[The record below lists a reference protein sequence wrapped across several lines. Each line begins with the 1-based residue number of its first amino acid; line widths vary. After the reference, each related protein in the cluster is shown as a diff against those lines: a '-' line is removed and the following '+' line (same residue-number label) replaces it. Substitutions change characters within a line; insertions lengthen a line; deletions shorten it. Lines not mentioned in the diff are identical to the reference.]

1 MSGSVNA
8 SSPSSLALQ
17 PSQHPTTRFGGP
29 LETLVNSQVNM
40 SSRALRKLH
49 REQEEQQQQ
58 LANIQNDKGEEES
71 DEDTNESAE
80 PESSPTKNLNAFDM
94 LNLTGEDEEDI
105 HEDSPTARSTD
116 TEDLTTTNIDKQKD
130 LNGSL
135 ADATR
140 PAAGRSRKKNKK
152 KKKQA
157 DGRESQG
164 RSGTPAKDAK
174 QSNLDE
180 IDAALLAL
188 KSKAGNPGD
197 LSNQKPKELSPSSKR
212 LYELLATDSKNL
224 NALNE
229 MKRLFGNAILEG
241 ENEEAGTP
249 GFGRRRGRGPQPGD
263 LGGALAGRN
272 SPVSKGQGLAGLALR
287 RNVFMLGKED
297 WPKAT
302 SGGLGMEVVE
312 KAWDFTTE
320 YRFVHNS
327 AYQDVQRQFDV
338 CVESLNPQRM
348 IQLLQFNREY
358 GRHDIYLPSLTDRI
372 AYHISTLLQVS
383 EIAKQ
388 QGDHSVSGDLL
399 ERALFS
405 FGRSVHSSFHTAL
418 AQGEARLDFRRP
430 ENREFWLA
438 SWRYIG
444 NLGQRGTWR
453 TAYEWAKLLLS
464 LDPEGDPYCIGLLLD
479 QIALRGGQSEHY
491 VELANTKDWY
501 SESWSQFPNV
511 QISKALAEYKLKRPA
526 ECRASLTTAVKDYP
540 WIFARLFQELNI
552 DSIPKSIW
560 GKAPRSKRETFD
572 SEVYVTRAKDLW
584 NTPEAIS
591 FLVEVVESVDSAPGG
606 AVNSIDLSL
615 NEARHIILS
624 DIPTLIAF
632 LPRTSFSGN
641 TIASD
646 PLPPPDSLPS
656 YTTSISPDQAEDSSS
671 SSTPELAAAGAQNPQ
686 AANESQELSGL
697 RALFSRVVPWTTF
710 GNLATRLASSSND
723 QLPEHI
729 SESSL
734 QVDDGPG
741 VGFITIEEL
750 EARVRELQ
758 QLRQRQ
764 QGQHGLEEQQEH
776 EEELARAR
784 RVGADRERE
793 DSEIRSVVARRLR
806 QDLGR
811 GVDISN
817 PTDHTPDV
825 AEVEAFA
832 AQLMLEHDP
841 TDALSREYAA
851 DELREFA
858 APSSISEARLNRI
871 LELLLRDPSIEE
883 PAPNSGSSSDQQ
895 TPAPANDDEPY
906 DDERNQRW
914 LAGQG
919 LLRLKDF
926 TTDHGIDEKVWLNNP
941 SVGASPVDEYVE
953 RVGLLEKR
961 ATRNF
966 ILDYVLQQGTSS
978 NVRDLI
984 KRLMESEDGH

>member
-1 MSGSVNA
+1 
-8 SSPSSLALQ
+8 
-17 PSQHPTTRFGGP
+17 
-29 LETLVNSQVNM
+29 M
-40 SSRALRKLH
+40 SSRTLRKLQ
-49 REQEEQQQQ
+49 REQEEQQQR
-58 LANIQNDKGEEES
+58 LANLQNDGGQEES
-71 DEDTNESAE
+71 DDDTNESAE
-80 PESSPTKNLNAFDM
+80 PENSPTKKLNAFDM
-94 LNLTGEDEEDI
+94 LNLTGEDEEDT
-105 HEDSPTARSTD
+105 HEDLPTARSTD
-116 TEDLTTTNIDKQKD
+116 TEDITTTNTDRQKD
-130 LNGSL
+130 LNGSI
-135 ADATR
+135 AGPMHSTT
-140 PAAGRSRKKNKK
+140 GRSKKKNKK

-157 DGRESQG
+157 EGRESQG

-174 QSNLDE
+174 ESDLDE

-188 KSKAGNPGD
+188 KSKAGNQGGTND
-197 LSNQKPKELSPSSKR
+197 QNTKELSPSSKR
-212 LYELLATDSKNL
+212 LYQLLATDSKNL

-241 ENEEAGTP
+241 ENEEAGAP
-249 GFGRRRGRGPQPGD
+249 GYGRRRGRGPQQVD

-272 SPVSKGQGLAGLALR
+272 SPVSRGQGLAGLALR
-287 RNVFMLGKED
+287 RNVFMLGKEE

-302 SGGLGMEVVE
+302 SGGLGMEIVE

-320 YRFVHNS
+320 YRFAHGS

-348 IQLLQFNREY
+348 IQLLQFNRKY
-358 GRHDIYLPSLTDRI
+358 SCRYIYLITLTDRI

-491 VELANTKDWY
+491 VELASTKDWY
-501 SESWSQFPNV
+501 SEYWSQFPNV
-511 QISKALAEYKLKRPA
+511 QISKALAEYKLKRPV

-540 WIFARLFQELNI
+540 WIFARLFQELSI
-552 DSIPKSIW
+552 DRIPKSIW
-560 GKAPRSKRETFD
+560 GKEPRSEREIFD

-591 FLVEVVESVDSAPGG
+591 LLVEVVESVDNAPGG
-606 AVNSIDLSL
+606 AVNHAEISL
-615 NEARHIILS
+615 NEARHIILT
-624 DIPTLIAF
+624 DTPALIAL
-632 LPRTSFSGN
+632 LPRRSFSGN
-641 TIASD
+641 TSASD

-656 YTTSISPDQAEDSSS
+656 YATSRPSNQPEDSSS
-671 SSTPELAAAGAQNPQ
+671 SSTPELTAADAQNPQ
-686 AANESQELSGL
+686 AANESQEVGSL
-697 RALFSRVVPWTTF
+697 RALFSRIVPWTSL
-710 GNLATRLASSSND
+710 GNLAARLASSSDD
-723 QLPEHI
+723 QLAEYN
-729 SESSL
+729 SEL
-734 QVDDGPG
+734 PAQGVDDLG
-741 VGFITIEEL
+741 VASITVEEL

-776 EEELARAR
+776 ERELARVR
-784 RVGADRERE
+784 RAEANRERE
-793 DSEIRSVVARRLR
+793 DNEIRSVAARRLR

-811 GVDISN
+811 GVDTSD
-817 PTDHTPDV
+817 PTDHSPNV

-841 TDALSREYAA
+841 TDPLSREYAA
-851 DELREFA
+851 DELRTFA
-858 APSSISEARLNRI
+858 APSSITEARLNRI
-871 LELLLRDPSIEE
+871 LELLLRDPAVEE
-883 PAPNSGSSSDQQ
+883 ASPDSSSSTNLQ
-895 TPAPANDDEPY
+895 TPASANADEPY

-926 TTDHGIDEKVWLNNP
+926 TTDHGVNENAWLNNP
-941 SVGASPVDEYVE
+941 SVDASPVDEYVQ

-978 NVRDLI
+978 DVRDLI
-984 KRLMESEDGH
+984 KRLMESGN

>member
-1 MSGSVNA
+1 
-8 SSPSSLALQ
+8 
-17 PSQHPTTRFGGP
+17 
-29 LETLVNSQVNM
+29 M
-40 SSRALRKLH
+40 SSRALRKLQ
-49 REQEEQQQQ
+49 REQEEQQQR
-58 LANIQNDKGEEES
+58 LANPRKDGGQEES
-71 DEDTNESAE
+71 DDDTDESAE
-80 PESSPTKNLNAFDM
+80 PENPLTKKPNTFDM
-94 LNLTGEDEEDI
+94 LNLTGEDEDDT
-105 HEDSPTARSTD
+105 HEGSPTAMSTD
-116 TEDLTTTNIDKQKD
+116 TEDLTMDKTNKQKD
-130 LNGSL
+130 LDGSL

-140 PAAGRSRKKNKK
+140 HAAGRSKKKNKK

-157 DGRESQG
+157 EGRELQG
-164 RSGTPAKDAK
+164 RSGTPAKVTK

-188 KSKAGNPGD
+188 KPKAGNQADPN
-197 LSNQKPKELSPSSKR
+197 NQKTKELSPSSKH
-212 LYELLATDSKNL
+212 LYQLLATDSRNL

-241 ENEEAGTP
+241 ENEEAGAP
-249 GFGRRRGRGPQPGD
+249 GHGRRRGRGPQQVD

-272 SPVSKGQGLAGLALR
+272 SPVSRGQGLAGLALR
-287 RNVFMLGKED
+287 RNVFMLGKEE

-312 KAWDFTTE
+312 RAWDSTTE
-320 YRFVHNS
+320 YRFVHSS

-348 IQLLQFNREY
+348 IQLLQFNRKY
-358 GRHDIYLPSLTDRI
+358 SRHHIYLNTLTDGK

-444 NLGQRGTWR
+444 NLGKRGTWR

-479 QIALRGGQSEHY
+479 QISLRGGQSEHY

-501 SESWSQFPNV
+501 SEYWLQFPNV
-511 QISKALAEYKLKRPA
+511 QISKALAEYKLKRPV
-526 ECRASLTTAVKDYP
+526 ECRASLSTAVKDYP
-540 WIFARLFQELNI
+540 WIFARVFQELNI
-552 DSIPKSIW
+552 DRIPKSIW
-560 GKAPRSKRETFD
+560 GKEPRSEREMFD
-572 SEVYVTRAKDLW
+572 SAVYVTRAKDLW
-584 NTPEAIS
+584 NTPDAIS
-591 FLVEVVESVDSAPGG
+591 FLVEVVESVDSALGG
-606 AVNSIDLSL
+606 AINNIEISP
-615 NEARHIILS
+615 NEARHILLS
-624 DIPTLIAF
+624 DTPALIAL
-632 LPRTSFSGN
+632 LPRRFFSEN
-641 TIASD
+641 ISASD

-656 YTTSISPDQAEDSSS
+656 YTTTRPSNQPEDSSS
-671 SSTPELAAAGAQNPQ
+671 SSTPELTAVDAQNPQ
-686 AANESQELSGL
+686 IANEPQELGGL
-697 RALFSRVVPWTTF
+697 RALFSRIVPWTTL
-710 GNLATRLASSSND
+710 GNLAARLASSSDD
-723 QLPEHI
+723 QLAEYI
-729 SESSL
+729 SESSV
-734 QVDDGPG
+734 QEDDAAA
-741 VGFITIEEL
+741 VASITVEEL

-758 QLRQRQ
+758 QLRRRPQ
-764 QGQHGLEEQQEH
+764 EQQEQ
-776 EEELARAR
+776 ERVLVRGR
-784 RVGADRERE
+784 RTEANRERE
-793 DSEIRSVVARRLR
+793 DNEIRLVAARRLR

-811 GVDISN
+811 GVDTSD
-817 PTDHTPDV
+817 PTDHSPDV

-851 DELREFA
+851 DELRAFA
-858 APSSISEARLNRI
+858 APSSISETRLNRI
-871 LELLLRDPSIEE
+871 LELLLRDPSVEE
-883 PAPNSGSSSDQQ
+883 PSRDSSSSSNQQ
-895 TPAPANDDEPY
+895 TPAVGNADEPY

-926 TTDHGIDEKVWLNNP
+926 TADHGVNENIWLNNP
-941 SVGASPVDEYVE
+941 SVDASPVDEYIQ
-953 RVGLLEKR
+953 RLGLLEKR

-978 NVRDLI
+978 DVRDLI
-984 KRLMESEDGH
+984 KRLVESGN